1 MNTCQPSRALFS
13 LSLMA
18 SIVLTAC
25 GGGEESKPVASS
37 NGASSAEMA
46 ASHGEDLPRGVS
58 AAAMRPDYGQPRSQA
73 EIESMARRLGVQF
86 NGRTANEPDALMG
99 RVKSAG
105 GPKAAPSPQVVY
117 RFFNTLTGVH
127 FYTISTQER
136 DRVQAELPQFNYEG
150 PAFFSLQAPSAGL
163 SPVYRF
169 YNRVSGTHFYTISA
183 SERDDVVARFSDI
196 FQLEGVAWHAS
207 TSGGEGWVP
216 IHRFFNTR
224 TGTHFYTASDEE
236 RANVVA
242 NLRQF
247 TYEGIGYYIRGSG
260 DPFLSGT
267 VAVNGLV
274 RNAVVCLDLDHS
286 ASCDDGE
293 PVSQKT
299 GADGVYT
306 MSFARSA
313 ISEAVQD
320 AASLIAPMVPGAP
333 SHADT
338 TIDQG
343 SGAPVTS
350 SAYVLRQVRGKAGQI
365 NPLSTLV
372 SAGVEAGMT
381 EASARANA
389 ALQLAFPEARIDNY
403 QDDPAL
409 NAVVPVDSARLMA
422 HVVARALEDGAP
434 LSVGE
439 QTDSVDAALWALRSL
454 RYTDANNFNY
464 LEYSTLAKAQGE
476 LGVSLVDTRQGR
488 NGGVLIGE
496 DDLYNQ
502 AYLAPDGWT
511 GCRADILLT
520 AKLGSPNRAT
530 FCDALHTV
538 SYRRS
543 VDVSGQSMS
552 SVVTGL
558 QADPGN
564 TINAGLSTTGL
575 VAALGSATFPSASA
589 LNPGYT
595 LNLNQPV
602 FINSVNT
609 DGRTEG
615 ADATLEVLIADHPA
629 TVANAALPG
638 VSASLSLGLGSG
650 SFKNLRVSFV
660 DTGSATSGTAQFYEC
675 DLDVTLTVVSNC
687 AATQTGTYAITT
699 IHGARVMSFAG
710 HAPTI
715 MNHERLYVEVRDANR
730 VNGFI
735 SGDWLFLARRLK
747 PGYTH
752 NESVTTRL
760 NGQGWGAMK
769 AQLGI

>member
-1 MNTCQPSRALFS
+1 MNTNQPSRATAA
-13 LSLMA
+13 LSLVA
-18 SIVLTAC
+18 ALVLAAC
-25 GGGEESKPVASS
+25 GGSEDPESVASP
-37 NGASSAEMA
+37 NDASSSEVV
-46 ASHGEDLPRGVS
+46 ASQGEDLPRGVS

-73 EIESMARRLGVQF
+73 EIESMARRIGVQF
-86 NGRTANEPDALMG
+86 NGGTANEPEALMG
-99 RVKSAG
+99 KAKSAG
-105 GPKAAPSPQVVY
+105 IPKAAPSPQVVY
-117 RFFNTLTGVH
+117 RFFNTRTGVH

-136 DRVQAELPQFNYEG
+136 DRVLAELPQFNLDG
-150 PAFFSLQAPSAGL
+150 PAFFSLQMPSAGL

-183 SERDDVVARFSDI
+183 SERDEVVARFPDI

-236 RANVVA
+236 RASVVA

-274 RNAVVCLDLDHS
+274 RNAVVCLDLDNS
-286 ASCDDGE
+286 DSCDPGE
-293 PVSQKT
+293 PASQKT

-313 ISEAVQD
+313 ISEAEQD
-320 AASLIAPMVPGAP
+320 AASLIAPMVPGDP
-333 SHADT
+333 GHADT

-343 SGAPVTS
+343 SGAPVS
-350 SAYVLRQVRGKAGQI
+350 STAYVLRQAPGKAGQI

-372 SAGVEAGMT
+372 SVGVGAGMSEAG
-381 EASARANA
+381 ARSNA
-389 ALQLAFPEARIDNY
+389 ALQLAVPEAKIDNY

-409 NAVVPVDSARLMA
+409 NAAAPVDSARLMA
-422 HVVARALEDGAP
+422 YVVERALEEGAP
-434 LSVGE
+434 LAVGE
-439 QTDSVDAALWALRSL
+439 QTDSVDAVLWDLRSL
-454 RYTDANNFNY
+454 RYTDANNFSY
-464 LEYSTLAKAQGE
+464 LEFSTLAKAQGA
-476 LGVSLVDTRQGR
+476 LGASLIDTRQGSS
-488 NGGVLIGE
+488 GGVQIGV

-502 AYLAPDGWT
+502 AYLAPGGWT

-520 AKLGSPNRAT
+520 TTLGTPSRST
-530 FCDALHTV
+530 FCDALQTV
-538 SYRRS
+538 SYRRTE
-543 VDVSGQSMS
+543 DVAGRTMA
-552 SVVTGL
+552 SVVTDL

-564 TINAGLSTTGL
+564 PINVGLSTSGL
-575 VAALGSATFPSASA
+575 LSALGSAAFPSGST
-589 LNPGYT
+589 LRPGYT

-615 ADATLEVLIADHPA
+615 VDATLEVLIADHPA

-650 SFKNLRVSFV
+650 SFRNLRVSFV
-660 DTGSATSGTAQFYEC
+660 GTSSATSGTVQFYEC

-687 AATQTGTYAITT
+687 AATQTGTYSITT

-735 SGDWLFLARRLK
+735 SGDWLFVARRLK
-747 PGYTH
+747 PGFTH
-752 NESVTTRL
+752 NASVNTRL